1 MMYKVKARF
10 IEEKLGDYFKL
21 LTSGK
26 VEAMGVDGPYIVNA
40 MKEAKIT
47 APGTIEW
54 YELCYCPTPLKH
66 EREIVYDE
74 FLTELTT
81 VPVDEAGKIEGE
93 GFWQKY
99 C

>member
-10 IEEKLGDYFKL
+10 IEEKLDDYFKL

-26 VEAMGVDGPYIVNA
+26 LEALGVDGPYIVKA

-47 APGTIEW
+47 APGIIEW

-66 EREIVYDE
+66 EREIVYDK
-74 FLTELTT
+74 FLKDMTIE
-81 VPVDEAGKIEGE
+81 PVDKAGEIEGE
-93 GFWQKY
+93 GFWERY
-99 C
+99 R

>member
-1 MMYKVKARF
+1 
-10 IEEKLGDYFKL
+10 
-21 LTSGK
+21 
-26 VEAMGVDGPYIVNA
+26 MGVDGPYIVKA

-81 VPVDEAGKIEGE
+81 APIDEAGKIESE
-93 GFWQKY
+93 GFWEKY